1 MSHPVEVLVQ
11 QGDECDTSA
20 KTIYEGM
27 ASESPLPVL
36 HVSISGLCMKTR
48 LCKMRSNQ

>member
-1 MSHPVEVLVQ
+1 MSHPVEGLVQ
-11 QGDECDTSA
+11 QGVECDTSG

-36 HVSISGLCMKTR
+36 HVCISGLCIKTR
-48 LCKMRSNQ
+48 LCKMRSNE